1 MSGTNGTHAFVQPN
15 GGGAQLA
22 PAAGALLE
30 VDGLSVAYGKA
41 RALHGVS
48 LDIRAGE
55 IVTVIGPNGAGKTTL
70 VSTIAGLLRPQVGT
84 VALGGERIDRRPT
97 ERVAVAG
104 IRLVPERRHIF
115 TSLTVRQN
123 LAVGAF
129 RPTGGGAAREE
140 IERVF
145 ALFPAL
151 AAKANQLGGQLSG
164 GQQQMLAIVRALVGR
179 PRVLMLDEP
188 TIGLAPQPVAELFD
202 RIVALRDAGLA
213 VLLVEQNV
221 RGSLAIAD
229 RAYLLERGAVVT
241 SGTAA
246 TLAAD
251 ERVLRSY
258 LGVA

>member
-1 MSGTNGTHAFVQPN
+1 MNGAVN
-15 GGGAQLA
+15 GST
-22 PAAGALLE
+22 ALLR

-41 RALHGVS
+41 RVLNDVS
-48 LDIRAGE
+48 LEIRAGE

-70 VSTIAGLLRPQVGT
+70 VSAIAGLLRPVAGT
-84 VALGGERIDRRPT
+84 VTLAGVRMGRRSA
-97 ERVAVAG
+97 ERVAVDG

-129 RPTGGGAAREE
+129 RPTGGGSAREG
-140 IERVF
+140 IEHVF

-151 AAKANQLGGQLSG
+151 GAKANQLGGQLSG
-164 GQQQMLAIVRALVGR
+164 GQQQMLAIGRALVGR

-188 TIGLAPQPVAELFD
+188 TIGLAPQPVAELFE
-202 RIVALRDAGLA
+202 RIVTLRNEGLA

-241 SGTAA
+241 SGTAGA
-246 TLAAD
+246 LAAD
-251 ERVLRSY
+251 ERILNSY